1 MERLKKYWPGIVAV
15 LLLGVAAVM
24 IYEKLNPKKVPSNLV
39 QGVGRIDGD
48 LVNLNVK
55 YPGRLEQVAVEDGM
69 PIKKGDIVAR
79 LKSLEYEAKLAQVT
93 AQLRAKQKELNA
105 KRMELEIAKKTIPL
119 ALRRADSA
127 RKTRRAQLQELE
139 KGIEAQRR
147 VVEQDHRDYERTKN
161 LYEKRLIQKE
171 LLEKAALKRDTDKD
185 RLAAFGHKREQLRAA
200 IEIAEADFAEAKAAQ
215 RKIDALEEGIEALL
229 EGVQA
234 MKDARSEVEA
244 VLAEMTIRSPIDGF
258 VVEKIANA
266 GEVLGAGMP
275 VASLIDPCS
284 LYLKIFVD
292 TIRNGKIKIGDKAVI
307 FLDSWPDRP
316 IEAKV
321 VRIARKAEF
330 TPKEV
335 SVRSDRI
342 QRVYAVHLKPL
353 KVDPLLKLGLP
364 AIGVVSL
371 DGNGLPKSLSELP
384 PL

>member
-1 MERLKKYWPGIVAV
+1 MERLKKYWLGIVAV

-24 IYEKLNPKKVPSNLV
+24 IYEKLNPKQVPSNLV
-39 QGVGRIDGD
+39 EGVGRIDGD
-48 LVNLNVK
+48 LVDLNVK

-105 KRMELEIAKKTIPL
+105 KKTELNIAKKTIPL

-139 KGIEAQRR
+139 KSIEAQKR
-147 VVEQDHRDYERTKN
+147 VVEQDDRDYERTKN

-171 LLEKAALKRDTDKD
+171 LLEKAALKRDTDRD
-185 RLAAFGHKREQLRAA
+185 RLAALGHKREQLRAA

-215 RKIDALEEGIEALL
+215 RKIDALEEGIEALR

-234 MKDARSEVEA
+234 MKDARGEVEA
-244 VLAEMTIRSPIDGF
+244 VLEEMTIRSPIDGF

-275 VASLIDPCS
+275 VASLIDPHS

-292 TIRNGKIKIGDKAVI
+292 TIQNGKIKIGDKAVI

-321 VRIARKAEF
+321 VRIAQNAEF

-342 QRVYAVHLKPL
+342 QRVYALHLKPL

-371 DGNGLPKSLSELP
+371 DGKGLPKSLRELP